1 MNLSGEKDDLL
12 DDTLFRNF
20 FEEKIISK
28 NLPENINTLVH
39 GTQFMNNSYDGYSLS
54 YVTVRYL
61 LETKPK
67 QEIAEITKNSEKALE
82 LGTVILPE
90 AIDYYKEKFSINR
103 DVKATSK
110 K

>member
-1 MNLSGEKDDLL
+1 
-12 DDTLFRNF
+12 
-20 FEEKIISK
+20 
-28 NLPENINTLVH
+28 
-39 GTQFMNNSYDGYSLS
+39 MNNSYDGYSLS